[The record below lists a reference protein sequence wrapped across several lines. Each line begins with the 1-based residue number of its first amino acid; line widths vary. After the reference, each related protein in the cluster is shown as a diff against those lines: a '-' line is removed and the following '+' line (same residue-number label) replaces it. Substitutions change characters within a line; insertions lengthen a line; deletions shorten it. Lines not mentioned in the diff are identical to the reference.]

1 MKLNLVKPTQKSAKE
16 IAQSIKDKTWDKFLT
31 LNLDNFLDEIK
42 PNEYVLNTKRQIQVK
57 PENINY
63 DFVQTLKSI
72 KENSSK
78 KEWEEN
84 VDRPVVLVFSKPTKW
99 NGEIY
104 HGEYLIGGTHTTCA
118 EGQTGVDK
126 LEFYC
131 VDFENDLNGE
141 VSLIRRLGN
150 LLNQKKVIVQGLSD
164 DAIKLEYHQYL
175 DSRLKEG
182 LDLIPTKEEKQT
194 WVEDYPQITIRTLG
208 QWDSY
213 HEEGARRK
221 PIKVYNDALK
231 QTSLDVLVS
240 AVGKGYSYISP
251 YQITDWNNTALSMV
265 IREIYEKEHS
275 KSVIKICLPLY
286 CTTQAQ
292 ADKLKDGWDTDI
304 QDFYDVI
311 AKGQKK
317 KVEIKVVHLP
327 NE

>member
-42 PNEYVLNTKRQIQVK
+42 PDEYVLNTKRQIQVK

-63 DFVQTLKSI
+63 D
-72 KENSSK
+72 
-78 KEWEEN
+78 
-84 VDRPVVLVFSKPTKW
+84 
-99 NGEIY
+99 
-104 HGEYLIGGTHTTCA
+104 LIGGTHTTCA

-131 VDFENDLNGE
+131 VDFENDLNGD

-231 QTSLDVLVS
+231 QTSLDVLAA
-240 AVGKGYSYISP
+240 AVGNGYSFISP

-292 ADKLKDGWDTDI
+292 ADKLKDGWNKDI
-304 QDFYDVI
+304 QDFYDII

>member
-57 PENINY
+57 PENIDY

-99 NGEIY
+99 NGEIC

-131 VDFENDLNGE
+131 VDFENDLNGD
-141 VSLIRRLGN
+141 VSLIRRFGN
-150 LLNQKKVIVQGLSD
+150 LLNQQNVIVQGLSD

-213 HEEGARRK
+213 HEQGARRK

-231 QTSLDVLVS
+231 QSSLDVLK
-240 AVGKGYSYISP
+240 AGLEGQGYFYVKP
-251 YQITDWNNTALSMV
+251 HQITDWNNSALGMV
-265 IREIYEKEHS
+265 MRGIYEKKQS
-275 KSVIKICLPLY
+275 KICLSLY
-286 CTTQAQ
+286 CTTQEQ
-292 ADKLKDGWDTDI
+292 ADKLKDGWDKDI
-304 QDFYDVI
+304 ENFYNII